1 MSSVGGLDGVEEHS
15 NFIAYKNYAGI
26 TNSVIAASPKSY
38 SSGIIGHGFWQS
50 NITSCENYGDISS
63 ITQKTEDTNEYFIC
77 YSYSGEIIGTASEKI
92 VDNCL
97 NYGNIYSKCES
108 TVKTNVVST
117 ASSGGLIEEGK
128 DEIKNSSS
136 FGTVKAS
143 GEGDN
148 METTTYESNSIGY
161 SY

>member
-1 MSSVGGLDGVEEHS
+1 ML
-15 NFIAYKNYAGI
+15 F
-26 TNSVIAASPKSY
+26 
-38 SSGIIGHGFWQS
+38 
-50 NITSCENYGDISS
+50 
-63 ITQKTEDTNEYFIC
+63 
-77 YSYSGEIIGTASEKI
+77 IGTASEKI